1 MSHCRNTLNFIQNFR
16 ENSTQAFVEGEMGVY
31 GIAVLSFFSN
41 GISVV
46 LILTSGIAVSSSPA
60 CGFSS
65 FCLTLFGKRGSF
77 TVLRNCSL
85 CSLVYCKSVF
95 SRLD

>member
-1 MSHCRNTLNFIQNFR
+1 MSHFRKTLNFIQNFR
-16 ENSTQAFVEGEMGVY
+16 EKSTQPFVVGDMGVY

-41 GISVV
+41 GFSVI
-46 LILTSGIAVSSSPA
+46 LILTYDIAASFSPA

-65 FCLTLFGKRGSF
+65 FCLTVFGKRGSF

-85 CSLVYCKSVF
+85 CSPV
-95 SRLD
+95 

>member
-1 MSHCRNTLNFIQNFR
+1 
-16 ENSTQAFVEGEMGVY
+16 MGVY
-31 GIAVLSFFSN
+31 GIAVLSFFSK

-46 LILTSGIAVSSSPA
+46 LILTCGIAVSSSPA

-65 FCLTLFGKRGSF
+65 FCLTVFGKRGSF

-85 CSLVYCKSVF
+85 RSPV
-95 SRLD
+95 